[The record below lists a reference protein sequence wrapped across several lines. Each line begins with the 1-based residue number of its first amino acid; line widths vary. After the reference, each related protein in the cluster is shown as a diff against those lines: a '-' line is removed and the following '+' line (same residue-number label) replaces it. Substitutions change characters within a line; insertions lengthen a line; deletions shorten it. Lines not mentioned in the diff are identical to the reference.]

1 MEKGKGDMKEN
12 RGQGS
17 WSWGSTFT
25 GGARGPVFQEMGVT
39 LSLSPSIEESG
50 HTVELSWGARCT
62 SIHLLVKHVL
72 STYSV

>member
-25 GGARGPVFQEMGVT
+25 GGARGPVFREMGVT
-39 LSLSPSIEESG
+39 LSLS
-50 HTVELSWGARCT
+50 LGALRKVDTLWNCHGGLDVHPF
-62 SIHLLVKHVL
+62 I
-72 STYSV
+72 Y

>member
-39 LSLSPSIEESG
+39 LSLS
-50 HTVELSWGARCT
+50 LGALRKVDTLWNCHGGLDVHPF
-62 SIHLLVKHVL
+62 I
-72 STYSV
+72 Y